1 MPCVCEIIPHETSTC
16 RHKTV
21 AEDDT
26 IKQKRI
32 WNQVRVP
39 ASMYIAYMAAL
50 TSSAARLA
58 SGSHINWHQMS
69 DRVLPAQQP
78 FTQPSHGNS
87 TKRTLTR
94 LRPGACSPGGQ
105 GVDVKHDSYAR
116 YLNRKKAG
124 NAIGLVTCC

>member
-16 RHKTV
+16 RHQTV

-39 ASMYIAYMAAL
+39 ASMYMAAL
-50 TSSAARLA
+50 AIRPV
-58 SGSHINWHQMS
+58 GVNWHQMS

-116 YLNRKKAG
+116 YLNRKKAIG
-124 NAIGLVTCC
+124 GLVTCCQKNL